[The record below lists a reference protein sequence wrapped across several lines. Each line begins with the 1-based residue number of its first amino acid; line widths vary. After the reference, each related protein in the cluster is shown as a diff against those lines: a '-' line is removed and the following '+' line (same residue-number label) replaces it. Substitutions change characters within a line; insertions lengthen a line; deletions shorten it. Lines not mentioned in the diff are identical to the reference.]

1 MNRKWKSLIGISVV
15 VAAAL
20 AAVWNIT
27 AGSVGK
33 VTPTSQ
39 GAAAPSASSEPAV
52 RVEVAS
58 PERRTLTR
66 TVRMPATLDAFE
78 EAELYAKTSGYVASV
93 LVDIGS
99 PVKSGQV
106 LLTIDVPEMADELAQ
121 AEAERQAMEAL
132 VARNQAKLETARAE
146 VNRFQAEYDMRK
158 LTRDRK
164 KELCEQHAIPQ
175 QELDEAEA
183 ELAVAVAKAQIARAA
198 VAGGEADLRAA
209 QAAVSMTAA
218 KVARIRTL
226 MEYATLRAPLDG
238 VITERFVHPGAFVR
252 SAADGATTPLLSIAR
267 TDKLRLALEIPE
279 SDASFVRVGTGVEIT
294 LRAIRSQ
301 AMQAEITRVAGAL
314 RPQTRTLPVEVDLIN
329 NDGDLAPGMYAQVT
343 VLLETKAR
351 ALLIPSKSIR
361 VRGTDLSVLVAN
373 DRVARAVP
381 VTIGYDDGI
390 WAEVLSG
397 LKGDELIITSATS
410 VVAPGAPVVPVGG
423 QAGAG

>member
-99 PVKSGQV
+99 PVKPGQV

-226 MEYATLRAPLDG
+226 MEYATLRAPFDG

-294 LRAIRSQ
+294 LRAIRNQ